1 MSSFLMGGA
10 KTLGPLGKI
19 DPLTKK
25 LVDAV
30 KPTNPPGLPP
40 VPNPADAQNA
50 ALQQTDLMRQRRG
63 MLANIYAGSQSAQP
77 VTGKTTLGS

>member
-1 MSSFLMGGA
+1 MSSFLIGGA

-40 VPNPADAQNA
+40 IPNPSDAANA
-50 ALQQTDLMRQRRG
+50 SLQQTDLMRQRRG
-63 MLANIYAGSQSAQP
+63 LLANIFAGSQAGQP
-77 VTGKTTLGS
+77 VTGKTALGQ